1 MQNTDADS
9 FKCYVMSG
17 YYVEFTM
24 QLPKD
29 FKNPLKKM
37 HKEACG
43 KAGVPLVA
51 DRLTQNHNS
60 PVWLNSFLSMV
71 MPTCAMDLVDPALV
85 MESGDKEL
93 QRKFYK
99 HNKAYQMR
107 VCND

>member
-1 MQNTDADS
+1 
-9 FKCYVMSG
+9 MSG

-107 VCND
+107 VMTMNIIQLAEY